1 MALYMILFMVIVI
14 LPFYIGYFIISN
26 VSFGKYQRFYYSIL
40 KYDPKSFFSYF
51 ESLQKL
57 FRFFLDIFILMDTK
71 WFKIQTFNSH
81 IKKNIVEKN

>member
-40 KYDPKSFFSYF
+40 NYDPKTFFSYF
-51 ESLQKL
+51 ELLQKYL
-57 FRFFLDIFILMDTK
+57 AVPIFLDIFILLDTK
-71 WFKIQTFNSH
+71 WFQIQTFNSD
-81 IKKNIVEKN
+81 IKKIL